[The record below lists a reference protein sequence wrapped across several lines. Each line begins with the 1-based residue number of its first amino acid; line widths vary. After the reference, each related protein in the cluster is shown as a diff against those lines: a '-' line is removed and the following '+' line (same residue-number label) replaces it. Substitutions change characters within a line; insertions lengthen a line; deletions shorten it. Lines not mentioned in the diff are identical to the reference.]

1 MKEEKASNHK
11 KITSGKNDH
20 GENPETWYLA
30 YNKAITTRVRSIKE
44 ATTQQGIARC
54 NILKTTTLE

>member
-20 GENPETWYLA
+20 GETPETWYLA

-44 ATTQQGIARC
+44 ATTQQGIDRC
-54 NILKTTTLE
+54 NI